1 MALLQALDDTAGMQR
16 ELTEGWVFLLIGP
29 QGLFSWI
36 PPSGNRG
43 ARGQG
48 AASALEAAATGSGE
62 RAAQLAVYLLLARR
76 CAVCGRHSSHV
87 TDGETEVKG
96 LPMGSSRARGLVP
109 GNLVSKMRKPET
121 FSDLLQ
127 DTQTIESGQ
136 GSASETGLGASLH
149 SRLLILYLE
158 QLRQE

>member
-1 MALLQALDDTAGMQR
+1 M
-16 ELTEGWVFLLIGP
+16 
-29 QGLFSWI
+29 
-36 PPSGNRG
+36 
-43 ARGQG
+43 
-48 AASALEAAATGSGE
+48 
-62 RAAQLAVYLLLARR
+62 YLLLARR

-87 TDGETEVKG
+87 TDGETKVKG

-127 DTQTIESGQ
+127 DTQPIESGQ

-149 SRLLILYLE
+149 SRLLILCLE